1 MPLPRWTKPNLDEPN
16 HNTACHA
23 FTSMNQTSQYSLSC
37 LYLDEPNFLIQL
49 VMPLP
54 RWTKLPIQL
63 VMPLPRWTKLPNT
76 ACHAFTSMNQT
87 SQYSLSCLYLDEPN
101 FQIQLVM
108 PLPRWTKLP
117 NTACHAFTSMNQTSQ
132 YSLSCLYLDEPNF
145 PIQLVLYLDE
155 PNFLIQLVMAL
166 PRWIKLP
173 NTACHV
179 VTSMNQTS

>member
-1 MPLPRWTKPNLDEPN
+1 MPLPRWTKLP
-16 HNTACHA
+16 NTACHA
-23 FTSMNQTSQYSLSC
+23 FTSMNQTS
-37 LYLDEPNFLIQL
+37 
-49 VMPLP
+49 
-54 RWTKLPIQL
+54 
-63 VMPLPRWTKLPNT
+63 NT

-117 NTACHAFTSMNQTSQ
+117 NTAVMPTSMNQTACHAFASMNQTSQYSLSCLYLDEPNNTACHAFTSMNQTSQ

-145 PIQLVLYLDE
+145 QIQLVMPLPRWTKLPIQLVM
-155 PNFLIQLVMAL
+155 PL
-166 PRWIKLP
+166 PRWTKLP

-179 VTSMNQTS
+179 FTSMNQTS